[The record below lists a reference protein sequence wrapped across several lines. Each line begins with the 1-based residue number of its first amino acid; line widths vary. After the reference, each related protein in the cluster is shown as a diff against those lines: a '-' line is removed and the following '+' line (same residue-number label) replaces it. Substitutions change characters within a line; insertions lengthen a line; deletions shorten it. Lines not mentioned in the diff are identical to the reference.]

1 MSNQIL
7 RTDFGT
13 MGREA
18 KKKLRTDN
26 DIKVIIQGQNSQTGI
41 GKTTLAIQL
50 CRYID
55 PEWNAE
61 DKAFIDI
68 HEYLNAHLDYPKGS
82 ALLLDEIEH
91 GADSRRAMSSE
102 NVDLSQGWAK
112 LRARNIATVA
122 TLPSISMLDKRML
135 ELADY
140 WVLVKNRGIA
150 QPFRINVNDFRPSRL
165 PSRKPLPGDEHIQFR
180 DLPADDEDKAYLD
193 ELKDEAIRHA
203 GSMETIK
210 MSEHKDRL
218 KKELKEAKREFRNE
232 VIEELY
238 KETSLSSRDIAK
250 FEWCDVNQQTVSSIV
265 PSGIDKTDPN
275 REARDAAVREL
286 YERTDM
292 SMREIADVIGMS
304 QPHVSQT
311 VNS

>member
-1 MSNQIL
+1 MSSSVL

-26 DIKVIIQGQNSQTGI
+26 DIKIIIQGQNSQTGI

-61 DKAFIDI
+61 EKAFIDI

-91 GADSRRAMSSE
+91 GADSRRAMSSQ

-140 WVLVKNRGIA
+140 WVLVKSRGVA

-180 DLPADDEDKAYLD
+180 DLSDDDEDKEYLD
-193 ELKDEAIRHA
+193 KLKDEAIRET

-210 MSEHKDRL
+210 QAEHKKKVEKAVEKA
-218 KKELKEAKREFRNE
+218 KKE
-232 VIEELY
+232 
-238 KETSLSSRDIAK
+238 TRDEMI
-250 FEWCDVNQQTVSSIV
+250 
-265 PSGIDKTDPN
+265 
-275 REARDAAVREL
+275 REL
-286 YERTDM
+286 YRQTDLTQ
-292 SMREIADVIGMS
+292 REIGKLEAVDMTDAG
-304 QPHVSQT
+304 
-311 VNS
+311 VNKIVNKT